1 MRPNDRAQITNPI
14 FPMSIT
20 ASQVKELRDRT
31 NAGMMECKRALQ
43 ETDGD
48 IEGAIKKLRE
58 AGAIKAAKKADRAA
72 KEGVVTSHIDS
83 DSKHGILAEVN
94 CETDFVAK
102 NENFQGFVGELVE
115 TVAASGATDLEA
127 ANAVSHGED
136 TIEGFVKAKVIELGE
151 NLQFR
156 RLTRYDMEGSGLVAS
171 YIHLGGKVGVLVEVG
186 CENDG
191 TSANDEFRTL
201 VKDLTLHIAAL
212 SPAGITRDDIPS
224 DLIESEKDLFRKQM
238 ADSGKPP
245 EILEKIIEGKLGK
258 FYSERC
264 LLEQAFV
271 KDPDITVGKLL
282 EAKGGDIGDTLSV
295 RRFVR
300 YALGE

>member
-1 MRPNDRAQITNPI
+1 
-14 FPMSIT
+14 MSIT

-31 NAGMMECKRALQ
+31 NAGMMECKKALQ

-48 IEGAIKKLRE
+48 IEAAIKKLRE

-72 KEGVVTSHIDS
+72 KEGVVASHIDS
-83 DSKHGILAEVN
+83 DSKHGILAEIN

-102 NENFQGFVGELVE
+102 NDNFQSFASELVDA
-115 TVAASGATDLEA
+115 VAASGATELDA
-127 ANAVSHGED
+127 ANAIPHGDGSIED
-136 TIEGFVKAKVIELGE
+136 FVKAKVIELGE

-156 RLTRYDMEGSGLVAS
+156 RLTRYDIEGSGVVAS

-186 CENDG
+186 CENDST
-191 TSANDEFRTL
+191 TSNDDFRSL

-212 SPAGITRDDIPS
+212 SPAGINREDIPA
-224 DLIESEKDLFRKQM
+224 DLIETEKEIARKELEARGVP
-238 ADSGKPP
+238 AD
-245 EILEKIIEGKLGK
+245 KIDGAAQGKLGK
-258 FYSERC
+258 FYAERC

-271 KDPDITVGKLL
+271 KDPDTSVGKLL
-282 EAKGGDIGDTLSV
+282 ESKGKELGDSITI

-300 YALGE
+300 YAHGE